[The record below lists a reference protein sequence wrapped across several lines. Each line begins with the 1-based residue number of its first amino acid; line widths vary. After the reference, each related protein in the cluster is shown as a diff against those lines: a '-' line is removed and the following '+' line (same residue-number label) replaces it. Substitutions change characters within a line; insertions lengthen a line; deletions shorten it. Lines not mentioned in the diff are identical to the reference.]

1 MTNYS
6 FKLIAGLGN
15 PGKPYTNTYHNIGA
29 ETLCRITGNKKLKKP
44 FSIWKKELFEY
55 IKIENCIYIIPL
67 TYMNETGK
75 AIRAAARRFNIQPKD
90 ILIIHDD
97 SDIMIGSY
105 KLSYDRGSAGHNGI
119 KSIISYL
126 GTKNFWRLR
135 IGIRRMNAIK
145 ASNFVLQK
153 ISPQDKELLEKVLS
167 EIQVSYTKRH
177 HKCCST
183 IRDSH

>member
-1 MTNYS
+1 MTKHS

-15 PGKPYTNTYHNIGA
+15 PGKSYINTYHNIGA
-29 ETLCRITGNKKLKKP
+29 ETLYRIIGNKKLKKP

-67 TYMNETGK
+67 TYMNEAGK
-75 AIRAAARRFNIQPKD
+75 AIRAAAKRFNIQPKD

-97 SDIMIGSY
+97 TDIALGVY
-105 KLSYDRGSAGHNGI
+105 KLSHDRGSAGHNGI
-119 KSIISYL
+119 KSIISCL

-135 IGIRRMNAIK
+135 IGVRGAHTIK

-153 ISPQDKELLEKVLS
+153 ISPQDKELLEKVLL
-167 EIQVSYTKRH
+167 EIQASYTE
-177 HKCCST
+177 
-183 IRDSH
+183 